1 MKERQTQMLKERTRA
16 LIELQNE
23 EMRLQLAVLGDS
35 KRGYSDRQKGFAL
48 SLVDTYGVRGTA
60 RVLLLQRRTI
70 QRWCRAQGK
79 IVKRCPSWFLNGRRE
94 GVAGGSSGS

>member
-1 MKERQTQMLKERTRA
+1 MLKEATRA

-23 EMRLQLAVLGDS
+23 ETRFEFALLNEG
-35 KRGYSDRQKGFAL
+35 KRNYSNRQKDFAL

-60 RVLLLQRRTI
+60 RVLLLHRRTI

-79 IVKRCPSWFLNGRRE
+79 EVMRCPLWVYEWAERRRKRRE
-94 GVAGGSSGS
+94 FWERRGY

>member
-1 MKERQTQMLKERTRA
+1 MLKETTRQ

-23 EMRLQLAVLGDS
+23 ELRFEFAVLGEG
-35 KRGYSDRQKGFAL
+35 KRHYSNQQRDFAL

-60 RVLLLQRRTI
+60 RVLLLHRRTI

-79 IVKRCPSWFLNGRRE
+79 IVTRCPLWVYEWAERRRKRRE
-94 GVAGGSSGS
+94 FWGLRGY